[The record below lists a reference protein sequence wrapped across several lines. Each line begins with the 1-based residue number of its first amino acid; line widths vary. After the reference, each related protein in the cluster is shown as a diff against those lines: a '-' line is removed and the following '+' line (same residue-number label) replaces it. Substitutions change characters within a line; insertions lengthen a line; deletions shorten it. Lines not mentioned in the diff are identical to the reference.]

1 MIIHQPET
9 FLKDGNFI
17 IWSRIELE
25 RPRENFP
32 KYLWYKI
39 PEKYGSFISTQSDA
53 FLLPGLL
60 AGMHFEEDIEVRGNI
75 SPRLAYALD
84 EYQFVLHFRMPNE
97 VQPVTINYSKLL
109 PGNHKP
115 TAVGTTISGGVD
127 SFFTLY
133 KHLPPNQPIAAYRIS
148 HGLFIMGFDIR
159 FQVQDRYEQLFIQYA
174 KALQEIGV
182 ELIRL
187 ETNLISVIVPRM
199 IFPHFY
205 GPVLAGSAHLFGG
218 LFRRFYIAS
227 SKDYSQIKIRTS
239 SSDPL
244 SDPLLSSDTLDI
256 IHHGATHKRV
266 DKVKEISDW
275 DLVQKNLRVCF
286 RGDSDEPTLNCS
298 WCEKCTRT
306 MTPIYA
312 LGKMEQ
318 FSTFKKPFRSNRD
331 GLRLARKF
339 NPRQGYVPEFF
350 PFVREHKPDFLPWL
364 FAGVALGY
372 IRYWSIQLI
381 PGIARKWLQRFGYF
395 IDPLDSKY
403 AFEDRATVALIQS
416 KDNSTG

>member
-9 FLKDGNFI
+9 IFKDGNFI
-17 IWSRIELE
+17 VWSRIELE
-25 RPRENFP
+25 KPRENFP

-39 PEKYGSFISTQSDA
+39 PESYAGFISPQNDA
-53 FLLPGLL
+53 FLVPGLL
-60 AGMHFEEDIEVRGNI
+60 AGMHFEEDIEVRGII

-84 EYQFVLHFRMPNE
+84 EYQFVLHFRMPNA
-97 VQPVTINYSKLL
+97 VKPVTIQYNSL
-109 PGNHKP
+109 KP
-115 TAVGTTISGGVD
+115 ANKDATAVGVTFSGGVD

-133 KHLPPNQPIAAYRIS
+133 QHLPQNQPIPEYQIT

-159 FQVQDRYEQLFIQYA
+159 YQVKERYEKLFFQYEQ
-174 KALQEIGV
+174 ALQQIKV
-182 ELIRL
+182 VLIPL
-187 ETNLISVIVPRM
+187 ETNLVSIIVPRM
-199 IFPHFY
+199 ILPHFY
-205 GPVLAGSAHLFGG
+205 GPILAGSAHLFGG
-218 LFRRFYIAS
+218 LFRRFYISS
-227 SKDYSQIKIRTS
+227 SKDYSQIKLRPA
-239 SSDPL
+239 SSDSL

-306 MTPIYA
+306 MTPIYV
-312 LGKMEQ
+312 LGKMEK
-318 FSTFKKPFRSNRD
+318 FSTFKKPFRTDRD
-331 GLRLARKF
+331 GLKLARKF
-339 NPRQGYVPEFF
+339 NPTQGYVPEFF

-364 FAGVALGY
+364 FAGVVLGY
-372 IRYWSIQLI
+372 LRYWSLKLI
-381 PGIARKWLQRFGYF
+381 PGFARKWLRRFGYF
-395 IDPLDSKY
+395 FDPLDSKY

-416 KDNSTG
+416 NDHSTG